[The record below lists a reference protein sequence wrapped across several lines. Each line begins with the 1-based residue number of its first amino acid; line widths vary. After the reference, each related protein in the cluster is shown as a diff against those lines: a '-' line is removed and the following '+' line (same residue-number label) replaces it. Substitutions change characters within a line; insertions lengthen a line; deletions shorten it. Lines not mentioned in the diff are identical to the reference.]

1 MSGYS
6 DIIAALNAKNSATLA
21 QPLTTTNVSL
31 GTMESINTAISSYN
45 TRAPLTPTVDGG
57 FTGGG
62 AYVAWRR
69 IDFGT
74 LFKGIPISIKDS
86 VSTTVAGLIPRLN
99 EMYGYTIGTDDVVNN
114 LLPSPAA
121 GQSAVVTITAS
132 STSNKFV
139 GSFTITYRK
148 S

>member
-6 DIIAALNAKNSATLA
+6 DIIAALNLRNAETLA
-21 QPLTTTNVSL
+21 QPLTTTNVAL

-45 TRAPLTPTVDGG
+45 TRAALTPVVDGG

-62 AYVAWRR
+62 TYIAWRR

-86 VSTTVAGLIPRLN
+86 VSTTVAGLVPRLN
-99 EMYGYTIGTDDVVNN
+99 EMYGYTIGTDDVVNS

-121 GQSAVVTITAS
+121 GQSATVTITAS

-139 GSFTITYRK
+139 GSFTLTYRK